1 MAKNSQQW
9 KKFTQNM
16 HKPNIIIAVYEE
28 ISPKNF
34 ISQIAVMKESS
45 KNQHKPT
52 IQLMQNLDNATF
64 SQNQKLHY
72 ARILCSGKLRIPVWF
87 ITSFKQTFN
96 VKIKV
101 SVTGSCRFLDVNLES
116 ELLKQSPKNVKIQ
129 KNQIEKYG
137 ASNCTI

>member
-1 MAKNSQQW
+1 
-9 KKFTQNM
+9 
-16 HKPNIIIAVYEE
+16 
-28 ISPKNF
+28 
-34 ISQIAVMKESS
+34 
-45 KNQHKPT
+45 
-52 IQLMQNLDNATF
+52 MQNLDNATF